1 MNAKREKYE
10 SLNLDKVDPSKAIR
24 NFKSEFKPPLI
35 DNSVLSFDSEIESEI
50 DFDIKL
56 VCFKSKNWIGNG
68 QLIPAGPMR
77 EKISSLKRFD
87 AVEFGLGNLHVVDY
101 SLFWGSIRENV
112 KLRLNEYLKK
122 QN

>member
-1 MNAKREKYE
+1 MLFCLDRVLGFEPRGREFESSRAKG
-10 SLNLDKVDPSKAIR
+10 
-24 NFKSEFKPPLI
+24 NF
-35 DNSVLSFDSEIESEI
+35 
-50 DFDIKL
+50 
-56 VCFKSKNWIGNG
+56 
-68 QLIPAGPMR
+68 
-77 EKISSLKRFD
+77 LKRFD

>member
-1 MNAKREKYE
+1 MHLILFFTRGISLKGWDDFKKGKIVKVHRHKKRRRVKY
-10 SLNLDKVDPSKAIR
+10 
-24 NFKSEFKPPLI
+24 
-35 DNSVLSFDSEIESEI
+35 
-50 DFDIKL
+50 DIKL
-56 VCFKSKNWIGNG
+56 TCFKSKYWIGNG
-68 QLIPAGPMR
+68 QLITAGPMR

-101 SLFWGSIRENV
+101 SLFWGSIRKNV